1 MEEQKIKVAIIEDE
15 EVLLNVLENK
25 LKKEGFDV
33 VTALDG
39 EIGVKVIRESLPDI
53 ILLDI
58 IMPKVNGFEVLA
70 QLNQDHV
77 LAKIPVIIIS
87 NSGQPVEIDKA
98 LSLGAKDYLV
108 KAEFDPQEVIEKI
121 KKQLSSPAYPQSVVQ
136 NANIDGNP
144 RTQRAEQSSYD
155 GSLSP
160 KISTDINPSLF
171 TILLVEDDNF
181 LRDLISQKL
190 KRESFNVIEAID
202 GEDGVKKTGEHKP
215 HLILLDLILPGMDGF
230 EVLRDI
236 HGNEN
241 SKKIPVIILSNLG
254 QKDDIEK
261 GMRFGAIDYLV
272 KAHNTPG
279 EIVDKVK
286 EVLAKTYS

>member
-39 EIGVKVIRESLPDI
+39 EIGVKVVRESLPDI

-70 QLNQDHV
+70 QLNQDPV

-121 KKQLSSPAYPQSVVQ
+121 KKQLSSPASPQSVVQ
-136 NANIDGNP
+136 SANSDG
-144 RTQRAEQSSYD
+144 T
-155 GSLSP
+155 SP
-160 KISTDINPSLF
+160 KINADINPSLF

-181 LRDLISQKL
+181 LRDLISQKI
-190 KRESFNVIEAID
+190 KKEGFNVIEAID

-236 HGNEN
+236 HSNEN

-261 GMRFGAIDYLV
+261 GMRFGAVDYLV

>member
-1 MEEQKIKVAIIEDE
+1 MEGQKIKVAIIEDE

-39 EIGVKVIRESLPDI
+39 EIGVKVVRESLPDI

-70 QLNQDHV
+70 QLNQDPV

-121 KKQLSSPAYPQSVVQ
+121 KKQLSSLASPQSAV
-136 NANIDGNP
+136 
-144 RTQRAEQSSYD
+144 

-160 KISTDINPSLF
+160 KINTDINPSLF

-241 SKKIPVIILSNLG
+241 FKKIPVIILSNLG

-261 GMRFGAIDYLV
+261 GMRFGAVDYLV

-286 EVLAKTYS
+286 EILGKTYS

>member
-1 MEEQKIKVAIIEDE
+1 M
-15 EVLLNVLENK
+15 
-25 LKKEGFDV
+25 
-33 VTALDG
+33 
-39 EIGVKVIRESLPDI
+39 
-53 ILLDI
+53 
-58 IMPKVNGFEVLA
+58 
-70 QLNQDHV
+70 
-77 LAKIPVIIIS
+77 
-87 NSGQPVEIDKA
+87 
-98 LSLGAKDYLV
+98 
-108 KAEFDPQEVIEKI
+108 
-121 KKQLSSPAYPQSVVQ
+121 
-136 NANIDGNP
+136 
-144 RTQRAEQSSYD
+144 
-155 GSLSP
+155 
-160 KISTDINPSLF
+160 
-171 TILLVEDDNF
+171 
-181 LRDLISQKL
+181 
-190 KRESFNVIEAID
+190 
-202 GEDGVKKTGEHKP
+202 KKTGEHKP

>member
-39 EIGVKVIRESLPDI
+39 EIGVKVVRESLPDI

-121 KKQLSSPAYPQSVVQ
+121 KKQLSSSVSPQSAVQ
-136 NANIDGNP
+136 SAESDG
-144 RTQRAEQSSYD
+144 T
-155 GSLSP
+155 SP
-160 KISTDINPSLF
+160 KINADINPSLF

>member
-1 MEEQKIKVAIIEDE
+1 MINDKKMEEQKIKVAIIEDE

-70 QLNQDHV
+70 QLNQDPV

-121 KKQLSSPAYPQSVVQ
+121 RKQLSSSVSPQSAVQ
-136 NANIDGNP
+136 SVN
-144 RTQRAEQSSYD
+144 SD

>member
-70 QLNQDHV
+70 QLNQDPV

-121 KKQLSSPAYPQSVVQ
+121 RKQLSSSVSPQSAVQ
-136 NANIDGNP
+136 SVN
-144 RTQRAEQSSYD
+144 SD

-241 SKKIPVIILSNLG
+241 FKKIPVIILSNLG

>member
-39 EIGVKVIRESLPDI
+39 EIGVKVVRESLPDI

-70 QLNQDHV
+70 QLNQDPV

-121 KKQLSSPAYPQSVVQ
+121 RKQLSSPASLQSVVQ
-136 NANIDGNP
+136 NAN
-144 RTQRAEQSSYD
+144 SD

-160 KISTDINPSLF
+160 KINADINPSLF

-181 LRDLISQKL
+181 LRDLIYQKL
-190 KRESFNVIEAID
+190 KREGFNVIEAID

-215 HLILLDLILPGMDGF
+215 HIILLDLILPGMDGF

-236 HGNEN
+236 HSNEN

-261 GMRFGAIDYLV
+261 GMRFGAVDYLV

-286 EVLAKTYS
+286 EILAKTYS

>member
-1 MEEQKIKVAIIEDE
+1 MINDKKMEEQKIKVAIIEDE

-70 QLNQDHV
+70 QLNQDPV

-121 KKQLSSPAYPQSVVQ
+121 RKQLSSSVSPQSAVQ
-136 NANIDGNP
+136 SVN
-144 RTQRAEQSSYD
+144 SD

-236 HGNEN
+236 HSNEN

-261 GMRFGAIDYLV
+261 GMRFGAVDYLV

>member
-1 MEEQKIKVAIIEDE
+1 MINDKKMEEQKIKVAIIEDE

-70 QLNQDHV
+70 QLNQDPV

-121 KKQLSSPAYPQSVVQ
+121 RKQLSSSVSPQSAVQ
-136 NANIDGNP
+136 SVN
-144 RTQRAEQSSYD
+144 SD

-241 SKKIPVIILSNLG
+241 FKKIPVIILSNLG

>member
-1 MEEQKIKVAIIEDE
+1 M
-15 EVLLNVLENK
+15 
-25 LKKEGFDV
+25 
-33 VTALDG
+33 
-39 EIGVKVIRESLPDI
+39 
-53 ILLDI
+53 
-58 IMPKVNGFEVLA
+58 
-70 QLNQDHV
+70 
-77 LAKIPVIIIS
+77 IS
-87 NSGQPVEIDKA
+87 K
-98 LSLGAKDYLV
+98 
-108 KAEFDPQEVIEKI
+108 
-121 KKQLSSPAYPQSVVQ
+121 
-136 NANIDGNP
+136 
-144 RTQRAEQSSYD
+144 
-155 GSLSP
+155 
-160 KISTDINPSLF
+160 
-171 TILLVEDDNF
+171 
-181 LRDLISQKL
+181 KL

-241 SKKIPVIILSNLG
+241 FKKIPVIILSNLG

-272 KAHNTPG
+272 KAHNTRG

>member
-1 MEEQKIKVAIIEDE
+1 MINDKKMEEQKIKVAIIEDE

-39 EIGVKVIRESLPDI
+39 EIGIKVIRESLPDI

-121 KKQLSSPAYPQSVVQ
+121 KKQLSSSVSPQSAVQ
-136 NANIDGNP
+136 SAESDG
-144 RTQRAEQSSYD
+144 T
-155 GSLSP
+155 SP
-160 KISTDINPSLF
+160 KINADINPSLF

-241 SKKIPVIILSNLG
+241 FKKIPVIILSNLG

>member
-1 MEEQKIKVAIIEDE
+1 MINDKKMEEQKIKVAIIEDE

-70 QLNQDHV
+70 QLNQDPV

-121 KKQLSSPAYPQSVVQ
+121 KKQLSSPASPQSVVQ
-136 NANIDGNP
+136 SANSDG
-144 RTQRAEQSSYD
+144 T
-155 GSLSP
+155 SP
-160 KISTDINPSLF
+160 KINADINPSLF

-181 LRDLISQKL
+181 LRDLISQKI
-190 KRESFNVIEAID
+190 KKEGFNVIEAID
-202 GEDGVKKTGEHKP
+202 GEDGVKKTSEHKP

-236 HGNEN
+236 HSNEN

-261 GMRFGAIDYLV
+261 GMRFGAVDYLV

>member
-70 QLNQDHV
+70 QLNQDPV

-121 KKQLSSPAYPQSVVQ
+121 RKQLSSSVSPQSAVQ
-136 NANIDGNP
+136 SVN
-144 RTQRAEQSSYD
+144 SD

-241 SKKIPVIILSNLG
+241 SKKITVIILSNLG

>member
-1 MEEQKIKVAIIEDE
+1 MINDKKMEEQKIKVAIIEDE

-70 QLNQDHV
+70 QLNQDPV

-121 KKQLSSPAYPQSVVQ
+121 KKQLSSSVSPQSAVQ
-136 NANIDGNP
+136 S
-144 RTQRAEQSSYD
+144 AESDST
-155 GSLSP
+155 SP
-160 KISTDINPSLF
+160 KINADINPSLF

>member
-136 NANIDGNP
+136 NAN
-144 RTQRAEQSSYD
+144 SD

>member
-39 EIGVKVIRESLPDI
+39 EIGVKVVRESLPDI

-121 KKQLSSPAYPQSVVQ
+121 KKQLSSSVSPQSAVQ
-136 NANIDGNP
+136 SAESDG
-144 RTQRAEQSSYD
+144 T
-155 GSLSP
+155 SP
-160 KISTDINPSLF
+160 KINADINPSLF

-241 SKKIPVIILSNLG
+241 FKKIPVIILSNLG